1 MLSAPRRGLAG
12 QLPQRDAPQMYR
24 RGFFWRSV
32 PLPETPDSG
41 VSKIIV
47 IDPENSVQKRNAG
60 GIFDGISEG
69 QKS

>member
-1 MLSAPRRGLAG
+1 
-12 QLPQRDAPQMYR
+12 MYR